1 MTTDIVLPS
10 LSQWTKNHLTAIFQ
24 ATTASA
30 LDTALDA
37 FLFKDAVITVN
48 GRTISRTEFTNL
60 LSGEK
65 FDETHA
71 SVSFAGA
78 VEVPTDPKSPVLAGS
93 VGVFLTAVVDEAII
107 IRDVPVQEQTTA
119 SINVVIEQ
127 DDSLPPPPRPPI
139 HGFTDHRRV
148 KVLNEVVLLGR
159 VSQSV

>member
-1 MTTDIVLPS
+1 MTTTEIVLPS

-30 LDTALDA
+30 LEEALDA
-37 FLFKDAVITVN
+37 FLFKDAAITVN

-78 VEVPTDPKSPVLAGS
+78 VEVPADSKSPVL
-93 VGVFLTAVVDEAII
+93 V
-107 IRDVPVQEQTTA
+107 R
-119 SINVVIEQ
+119 
-127 DDSLPPPPRPPI
+127 
-139 HGFTDHRRV
+139 
-148 KVLNEVVLLGR
+148 
-159 VSQSV
+159 

>member
-1 MTTDIVLPS
+1 MTTTQILLLP

-30 LDTALDA
+30 LDTAIDA

-78 VEVPTDPKSPVLAGS
+78 VEVPADPESPVL
-93 VGVFLTAVVDEAII
+93 V
-107 IRDVPVQEQTTA
+107 R
-119 SINVVIEQ
+119 
-127 DDSLPPPPRPPI
+127 
-139 HGFTDHRRV
+139 
-148 KVLNEVVLLGR
+148 
-159 VSQSV
+159 